1 MHGTALL
8 HPILYITLQFLSCF
22 VLMTVKNV
30 IPLEILRPHLGAL
43 GGSQA
48 PVEFPAY
55 YGMSRRHR
63 QEKTFLFRHVVANSL
78 CVCMHWCG
86 VRVKEN
92 WENINTAHVL
102 TSPPHAL
109 TSACAHTHLYA
120 NEPPKGY
127 AAHVWWQLLH
137 SNSTPGG
144 QPPGGRPP
152 T

>member
-92 WENINTAHVL
+92 WGNDKY
-102 TSPPHAL
+102 S
-109 TSACAHTHLYA
+109 SCAHK
-120 NEPPKGY
+120 P
-127 AAHVWWQLLH
+127 AAGADLRMRTY
-137 SNSTPGG
+137 TPICK
-144 QPPGGRPP
+144 
-152 T
+152 